1 MLSIKY
7 VTRFK
12 KDLKKYQHQTS
23 ILRELN
29 DVLKLL
35 IEGKA
40 LPEKYRN
47 HSLSGGYVGMRECHI
62 RPDVLLIYWI
72 DMENKKLVVERLG
85 SHSELF

>member
-7 VTRFK
+7 VTKFK

-23 ILRELN
+23 ILSELN
-29 DVLKLL
+29 DLLKLL
-35 IEGKA
+35 LAEKA
-40 LPEKYRN
+40 LPEKYRD
-47 HSLSGGYVGMRECHI
+47 HSLSGGYVGMRECHVK
-62 RPDVLLIYWI
+62 PDVLLVYWI